1 MTSISISDVLTI
13 IFVLVDDWYQMKAV
27 QRAKSQRGRKPKFT
41 DSEVLTLMLAQD
53 FIPFASETQFLAYIR
68 ANHLDLFPHLLDQS
82 QYNRRARFLRMSVEE
97 IRRFWIIQRRLLD
110 HTNYLLDTK
119 PIPVMGYKR
128 HKQHSDFL
136 GSAAYG
142 YCASRKMKYFGY
154 KLVTIS
160 TLKGIPIVYDL
171 VPANVDE
178 RLAAETV
185 TGHLSYCDI
194 FADKGFIGFE
204 WQTKLFDQ
212 TGNMI
217 WTPMRSNQ
225 DNHNSKG
232 LDLWLCS
239 VRERIEGVF
248 HELQNTGRNIERLLA
263 KTVHGFCTR
272 IATKLTSHLLRFILR
287 HDYGIDVQTFS
298 VSVSGTF

>member
-13 IFVLVDDWYQMKAV
+13 IFVLVDDWYQMKAM
-27 QRAKSQRGRKPKFT
+27 QRVKIKRGRKPKFT

-53 FIPFASETQFLAYIR
+53 FIPFASETQFLGYIR

-82 QYNRRARFLRMSVEE
+82 QFNRRARSLRMAVEE
-97 IRRFWIIQRRLLD
+97 IRRFWITQKGLLNR
-110 HTNYLLDTK
+110 TNYLLDTK

-142 YCASRKMKYFGY
+142 YCASRKTKYFGY

-160 TLKGIPIVYDL
+160 TLNGIPIVYDL

-185 TGHLSYCDI
+185 TGHLAYCDI

-225 DNHNSKG
+225 DNLNSKG
-232 LDLWLCS
+232 LDRWICR

-263 KTVHGFCTR
+263 KTVSY
-272 IATKLTSHLLRFILR
+272 KE
-287 HDYGIDVQTFS
+287 V
-298 VSVSGTF
+298 